1 MRAIKSYVLRTGRI
15 TTGQQQAI
23 EQYWSKYGL
32 SLGANLN
39 TAFAKTA
46 PVVVEIGF
54 GDGQALL
61 HSAINQ
67 PETHFIG
74 IEVHTPGVGQ
84 LLKNAAAY
92 KLENLRV
99 YREDAIAVL
108 KEDIGNASLQ
118 GVHIF
123 FPDPW
128 HKKRHHKRRLVNAEF
143 IELLGA
149 KLAVGGYV
157 HFASDWQDYAESA
170 LQLFS
175 ANRQFK
181 NQNAEGGFIERPS
194 SRAET
199 KFERRGLKLGHGV
212 WDLRFIRQ

>member
-61 HSAINQ
+61 NSAINQ

-128 HKKRHHKRRLVNAEF
+128 HKKRHHKRRLVNADF
-143 IELLGA
+143 LNLIA
-149 KLAVGGYV
+149 SKIQQGGYV
-157 HFASDWQDYAESA
+157 HIATDWQNYAEEVLA
-170 LQLFS
+170 LLNQHPDFS
-175 ANRQFK
+175 
-181 NQNAEGGFIERPS
+181 NQSPQRAFCPRPPT
-194 SRAET
+194 RIQT
-199 KFERRGLKLGHGV
+199 KFETRGIRLGHAV
-212 WDLRFIRQ
+212 FDLIFTRT